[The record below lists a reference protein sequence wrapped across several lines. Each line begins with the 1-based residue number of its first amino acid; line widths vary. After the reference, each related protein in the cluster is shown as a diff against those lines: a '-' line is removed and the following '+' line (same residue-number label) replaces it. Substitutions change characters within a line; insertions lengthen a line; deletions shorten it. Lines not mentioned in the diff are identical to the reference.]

1 MAVRLIFPNQLF
13 PNVLENYGETLVLV
27 EHPLFFSAHNYHAQK
42 LMLHAVSMRLF
53 AERLQDAGHT
63 ASVVALENCRTPE
76 AWADALRPFCR
87 PGDRLLCYD
96 LVDDR
101 LEQEV
106 CALADAL
113 GIPLVIEDSPSFLT
127 GRAALADYRNQHPN
141 AVRMVDFYA
150 WQRRRLNVLLTPQG
164 KPAGGAWSFDTENRK
179 RLPKNA
185 APPEKEPLV
194 YDAHETELLEQA
206 AARFQNSPGTAA
218 GFNHPVTPEQ
228 AEYALDCFLVSR
240 FDLFGDYED
249 ALEENLTTLYH
260 SRLSAALNCGLLNPA
275 MVVARALA
283 AAREDGVPLNSV
295 EGFVRQVIGWR
306 EFIRASYVW
315 FGPEMREANAL
326 QHTHPLPP
334 GFWEAET
341 GLRPVDAAIRR
352 VLAQAYTHHIER
364 LMVLGCFLLL
374 QETEPDAVHDWFMAL
389 FIDAYDWVM
398 VPNVYAMSQY
408 AHGGSI
414 TTKPYFC
421 GSSYLRKMSHYP
433 KEPWTETWDGLYWR
447 FVHRHRTLLLSEP
460 RLRFAVDTYDRFSDE
475 RKAALEQ
482 AAAGGPQ
489 RKKEDTN
496 QEDTNAAQTAL
507 FDIPAAAVP
516 AAADPFGGGA
526 DAHEPRL

>member
-1 MAVRLIFPNQLF
+1 MPLRLIFPNQLF
-13 PNVLENYGETLVLV
+13 SAALHNYGEEVVLV
-27 EHPLFFSAHNYHAQK
+27 EHPLFFSAHNYHIQK

-53 AERLQDAGHT
+53 AERLAQAGHP
-63 ASVVALENCRTPE
+63 ASLISPEDCRTRD
-76 AWADALRPFCR
+76 AWADALRPLCR
-87 PGDRLLCYD
+87 PGETLLCYD

-106 CALADAL
+106 RSLAETL
-113 GIPLVIEDSPSFLT
+113 EMPLVIEDSPSFLT
-127 GRAALADYRNQHPN
+127 DRAALSEYRKTHPG
-141 AVRMVDFYA
+141 AVRMADFYA
-150 WQRRRLNVLLTPQG
+150 WQRRRLNVLMTSQG
-164 KPAGGAWSFDTENRK
+164 KPAGGTWSFDTENRK

-185 APPEKEPLV
+185 APPEKEALA
-194 YDAHETELLEQA
+194 YDAHETALLEQA
-206 AARFQNSPGTAA
+206 ALRFSRSPGQSA

-228 AEYALDCFLVSR
+228 AEYALDCFLANR

-260 SRLSAALNCGLLNPA
+260 SRLSAAMNCGLLDPA
-275 MVVARALA
+275 FVLTRALE
-283 AAREDGVPLNSV
+283 AARHSGVPLNSV

-315 FGPEMREANAL
+315 FGPEMRASNAL
-326 QHTHPLPP
+326 QHTSILPP
-334 GFWEAET
+334 GFWVAST
-341 GLRPVDAAIRR
+341 GIRPVDAAIRR

-374 QETEPDAVHDWFMAL
+374 KETKPDAVHDWFMAL

-433 KEPWTETWDGLYWR
+433 KEPWAEVWDGLYWR
-447 FVHRHRTLLLSEP
+447 FVHRHRVLLSKNP

-482 AAAGGPQ
+482 AASGQPG
-489 RKKEDTN
+489 RKAEDAIKEAD
-496 QEDTNAAQTAL
+496 AAQTAL
-507 FDIPAAAVP
+507 FDVSAAVP
-516 AAADPFGGGA
+516 AAADPFGRGA
-526 DAHEPRL
+526 DAHEIQL